1 MQGDNDSD
9 TEGDA
14 CDADDDNDGVLDDEP
29 DNCPLDANPGQEN
42 SDADSEGD
50 ICDNDSDNDGVDDAA
65 DNCPLI
71 ANPLQENNDGDS
83 EGDICD
89 ADDDNDLVL
98 DVNDAFPFNNSE
110 SLDTD
115 SDNIGNNTDTD
126 DDGDTLL
133 DAVDPDPLNSESVYH
148 FDFFYN
154 QLSSATNAFK
164 AAVVGETVTQSDGTI
179 DIGLNLDVDI
189 TSLDLGSDESG
200 IGSFKVLADYATTE
214 ESLSSTGATFS
225 TASAVLTEQPVTADT
240 IVNQVALAN
249 GVLSFNGEASPALAA
264 WGKYNFIGSGRV
276 TLGDVSTTLETAAE
290 QALSVL
296 SFADGSSADSDLNAD
311 YGMVALDIIYGDDS
325 ADDEP
330 STFVD
335 LVRLTSSVGVFT
347 FDGDGLLATANDSR
361 FGSSLGLTAGMVEY
375 STELPAETG
384 TYTVSLSGAVELVFS
399 GDPDSIYGF
408 ADSAGE
414 LITLGDPAS
423 RLYGV
428 KLGSEAPSDLAGKS
442 YDLQGIVVDSSNVT
456 LNASTYVGGVA
467 TFGVD
472 GTTLILSGDITK
484 AVAAFSASA
493 LPSVTT
499 TTESLSGQNLTSDA
513 FTVADNGRLSPITFA
528 DSGLELEGFIAANGG
543 LLLRVVNMET
553 AVGAAADPAGLQVG
567 ATLYP
572 LADAPFDGVTPQ
584 VCDEPASAGACAVPL
599 RDIAEPESL
608 ALVTDAGQILIG
620 TWSNGGSGGGVTTT
634 PITADVRADSA
645 PSLDPIAAD
654 TTVTI
659 TQGVL
664 FGIPEV
670 LAP

>member
-1 MQGDNDSD
+1 M
-9 TEGDA
+9 
-14 CDADDDNDGVLDDEP
+14 
-29 DNCPLDANPGQEN
+29 
-42 SDADSEGD
+42 
-50 ICDNDSDNDGVDDAA
+50 
-65 DNCPLI
+65 
-71 ANPLQENNDGDS
+71 
-83 EGDICD
+83 
-89 ADDDNDLVL
+89 
-98 DVNDAFPFNNSE
+98 
-110 SLDTD
+110 
-115 SDNIGNNTDTD
+115 
-126 DDGDTLL
+126 
-133 DAVDPDPLNSESVYH
+133 
-148 FDFFYN
+148 
-154 QLSSATNAFK
+154 
-164 AAVVGETVTQSDGTI
+164 
-179 DIGLNLDVDI
+179 
-189 TSLDLGSDESG
+189 GSDETG
-200 IGSFKVLADYATTE
+200 IGSFDVRADYATTE
-214 ESLSSTGATFS
+214 ESLSYAGADFS
-225 TASAVLTEQPVTADT
+225 SATPTLTDVTVSDD
-240 IVNQVALAN
+240 NLANTVSLSN
-249 GVLSFNGEASPALAA
+249 GVLSFNDETVTTALTA
-264 WGKYNFIGSGRV
+264 WGNHNFIGSGRV

-347 FDGDGLLATANDSR
+347 FDGDGLLATANGSR

-553 AVGAAADPAGLQVG
+553 AVGGAADPAGLQVG

-584 VCDEPASAGACAVPL
+584 VCDEDLEVVANCQVF
-599 RDIAEPESL
+599 RDVADGEFISL
-608 ALVTDAGQILIG
+608 LFPNGQFLAG
-620 TWSNGGSGGGVTTT
+620 TWSSGSSGSGSTTT
-634 PITADVRADSA
+634 PITADVRAGSA

-654 TTVTI
+654 TTVNI

-664 FGIPEV
+664 FGFPQ
-670 LAP
+670 P